1 MPRFRKPQ
9 PVMLSDDH
17 IYAIMRQLMRHA
29 VPKPKGGWGPNKPEG
44 MELAAVIEAYEIVWR
59 EFCERAKED
68 GRIDAELALID
79 AEYEGRE

>member
-9 PVMLSDDH
+9 PIMLSDDH

-29 VPKPKGGWGPNKPEG
+29 LPKPKGGWGPNKLEG
-44 MELAAVIEAYEIVWR
+44 IELALVIEAYEIVLR
-59 EFCERAKED
+59 EFHERAKED
-68 GRIDAELALID
+68 GRIDAELALIE